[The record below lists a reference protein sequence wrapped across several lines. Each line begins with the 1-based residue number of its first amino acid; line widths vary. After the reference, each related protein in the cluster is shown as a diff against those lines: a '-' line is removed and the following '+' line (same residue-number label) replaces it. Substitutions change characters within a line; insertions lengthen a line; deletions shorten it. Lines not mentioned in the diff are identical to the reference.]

1 MLLIINLNTN
11 VMLEPNKY
19 IWNATKISILQ
30 QKFEHFC
37 KIWVVDT
44 GYHGFNRVFLSHS
57 ELNIQHCFLVFFFV
71 RNLLTDSGTFCTWVK
86 TCHIY
91 FACTISLNKL
101 CNDKA
106 SQTDIFT
113 TKLVNSD
120 NINILWVFWL
130 LFILNQSCHQRH
142 IAD

>member
-44 GYHGFNRVFLSHS
+44 GYHGFNRVFFVTQWTQHS
-57 ELNIQHCFLVFFFV
+57 TLLPCVFFV
-71 RNLLTDSGTFCTWVK
+71 RNLLTDSSTFCTWVK

-91 FACTISLNKL
+91 FACIISLNKL